1 MQDFALAD
9 RLKRLSG
16 VAVAVIALALG
27 AAGAPAHAAPGAAVP
42 PGDKTTNPNGFDF
55 IPKGARGGGWKPG
68 EAIHGGL
75 GETVSYK
82 SAKEQWEALKAK
94 YHGGVKLTP
103 AEFPDWSGVWRAND
117 GFANWDPSLARDADV
132 FGPLTPANKAY
143 YDKTNKNKES
153 NIEWDTLSAC
163 LPNGWP
169 RFVASTR
176 LKDFAVTPK
185 IVYMMNEQVAEI
197 RRIYVDG
204 REHRPDDEAFPLWDG
219 DSIGFWTSKGDKADL
234 IVWTNHM
241 RANILMRGEP
251 WFSNEAETIEIWHK
265 VDAHHINAD
274 VILYDPIGLTR
285 PWLVHRH
292 YVTDDIPDARIDMW
306 VCAEDN
312 GVTTTTADGG
322 TLISLPTEKKVD
334 PNKDPVIGDLLALA
348 ASK

>member
-1 MQDFALAD
+1 MKARFYASISALA
-9 RLKRLSG
+9 
-16 VAVAVIALALG
+16 VALAMTTALPTS
-27 AAGAPAHAAPGAAVP
+27 AAPASSSAAPFVP
-42 PGDKTTNPNGFDF
+42 PGDKTTNPHGLDF
-55 IPKGARGGGWKPG
+55 IPNGARHGQWQQGDPVR
-68 EAIHGGL
+68 GGL

-103 AEFPDWSGVWRAND
+103 AELPDWSGVWRAND
-117 GFANWDPSLARDADV
+117 GFENWDPSLARDADV
-132 FGPLTPANKAY
+132 FGPLTPLNKAY
-143 YDKTNKNKES
+143 YDKTNKNKET
-153 NIEWDTLSAC
+153 NIEWDPLTSC

-176 LKDFAVTPK
+176 LKDFALTPK

-204 REHRPDDEAFPLWDG
+204 RAHRPDDEAFPLWDG

-292 YVTDDIPDARIDMW
+292 YVTDNIPDARIDMW

-312 GVTTTTADGG
+312 GVTKTTADGG
-322 TLISLPTEKKVD
+322 TLIALPTEKKVD